1 MFSPAAKAGIL
12 PGNPLILI
20 NDWKVEAMEQVG
32 KSKIPQ
38 YQVTCWSSG

>member
-12 PGNPLILI
+12 PGNTLILI
-20 NDWKVEAMEQVG
+20 NDWKVEAMEQVS

-38 YQVTCWSSG
+38 YQVTCWSG